1 MISLHNILSI
11 ARYER
16 KTLFRSWFFRIFS
29 GLSLFILFIVNMILQ
44 SEAGMSR
51 WVFSAIPSTVPY
63 FNLVILN
70 VAQAIIAV
78 FLASDFLKRDK
89 KLDTTEVIYM
99 RPMTNAEYVI
109 GKTWGNIEVFIFLNI
124 LILGMALIFNLLA
137 PGSAVNWISYAVYL
151 LLISIPTLVFIIGL
165 SFLIMSVIQ
174 NQAVTF
180 VLILGYIGITLFL
193 LQDKYYYLFDYMAFK
208 IPLLQSQVIGF
219 GNISEILIHRGIYLS
234 IGIGCIFMTI
244 YILKRLPQSEFMTRF
259 SLMGSILF
267 MVAGLYLG
275 YKYIDD
281 FKSDE
286 KLREHMIALNNEYFQ
301 AYCPSVIRHDIDL
314 NHNGTQIEVSSEIV
328 LQNKSEDDIEE
339 IILHLNPGLQ
349 VTSVSIQNQ
358 EQVFERK
365 QHLLIVDTKQT
376 FAPGEEMHLSIVY
389 SGSISEAACYLD
401 IDRGEREE
409 KFGDLLMNADKR
421 FAIVTPGYVLLTP
434 ETNWYPVPG
443 VSYSPDHVGWDK
455 RCFTDYTLHVTT
467 DKQLV
472 PVSQG
477 AVSQESAGN
486 FLFEP
491 EQPLTQISL
500 AIGQYVE
507 KSFEADSINFALWH
521 FKGHD
526 YFSEILTEI
535 NDTVP
540 NLIAGLLEDVENE
553 YDLTYAFNRIS
564 VVEVPAQFKS
574 FERNW
579 RSYSEY
585 MQPEQIY
592 MPEKAYQLSDADF
605 RYMIKR
611 QQRRGRNRDES
622 LTDRD
627 YQLRVLNNFLANLTD
642 EEQRPNMGIIIVGGS
657 GGPINVGEEASPY
670 FIFPQLYNFQND
682 IRSDQ
687 WPVMN
692 RIFEYY
698 LKSSVG
704 TDMRSSFMRNITGS
718 SEEEDANIALQDQSF
733 VEILTDPD
741 SKDIVPDLISLKSQV
756 FFAMLKSQTGEE
768 ELAEFMKNMLN
779 ENKFRNLSFDE
790 FETRAQER
798 FGIEMKSFVENWFN
812 ERELPKYLIS
822 SIDAVKVKAADQV
835 KTMVSLKVSNVSD
848 VDGVII
854 LSFRLSTGGGM
865 FGGFGGFSG
874 GSRGAGGFG
883 GGSNVDEQVDKLLYL
898 EANQTKEF
906 SYLLPSEPRMATINT
921 LTSENIPQSLTNPF
935 FDIEENTKITPYEGE
950 IVSETPVNLI
960 QPGEIIIDNEDP
972 GFQVTTLNNTNLLRR
987 LIIKEDETEA
997 KYSGVNQF
1005 RPPANWTATTNAD
1018 FYGSIVRSAYYIKS
1032 GDGSQIATWTAPIND
1047 PGYYDVYYYVVNSP
1061 MLTGGF
1067 MRRGSGGGPPGG
1079 GPPGSYSQQN
1089 NYFYSFT
1096 IYDDEGAE
1104 EQLLNVS
1111 DAEEGWVLLGS
1122 YHFTSDSAVIQLSNK
1137 SEQRIVLADAVKLVK
1152 L

>member
-29 GLSLFILFIVNMILQ
+29 GLSLLILFIVNMTML

-51 WVFSAIPSTVPY
+51 WVFSAIPSTIPY

-124 LILGMALIFNLLA
+124 LILGMTLIFNLLA
-137 PGSAVNWISYAVYL
+137 PGAAVNWIAYAVYL

-165 SFLIMSVIQ
+165 SFLVMSVIQ

-219 GNISEILIHRGIYLS
+219 GNLSEILMHRGIYLS
-234 IGIGCIFMTI
+234 IGIGCVFMTM
-244 YILKRLPQSEFMTRF
+244 YILKRLPQSESMTRF
-259 SLMGSILF
+259 SLIASMLF
-267 MVAGLYLG
+267 IVAGFYLG
-275 YKYIDD
+275 YDYISG

-286 KLREHMIALNNEYFQ
+286 KLREQMIVINNEYFQ
-301 AYCPSVIRHDIDL
+301 QYCPSIIQQDIVL
-314 NHNGTQIEVSSEIV
+314 KHSGTQIEVSSEIL
-328 LQNKSEDDIEE
+328 LQNNSDHNIGE
-339 IILHLNPGLQ
+339 IVMHLNPGLQ
-349 VTSVSIQNQ
+349 ITHVSIQNEEQ
-358 EQVFERK
+358 EFERK

-376 FAPGEEMHLSIVY
+376 FNPGEEMHLNIDY
-389 SGSISEAACYLD
+389 SGSINEAACYLD
-401 IDRGEREE
+401 IDREEREE
-409 KFGDLLMNADKR
+409 KFGDMLMNADKR
-421 FAIVTPGYVLLTP
+421 FAFVTPEYVLLTP
-434 ETNWYPVPG
+434 ETNWYPIPG

-455 RCFTDYTLHVTT
+455 RCFTNYTLHVTT
-467 DKQLV
+467 SEQLV
-472 PVSQG
+472 AVSQG
-477 AVSQESAGN
+477 AVSQEAAGI

-500 AIGQYVE
+500 AIGQYEE
-507 KSFEADSINFALWH
+507 KSFKADSIEFALWY

-526 YFSEILTEI
+526 YFSEVLTEI

-540 NLIAGLLEDVENE
+540 NLIAGLLKDVENE
-553 YDLTYAFNRIS
+553 YDLQYAFNRIS
-564 VVEVPAQFKS
+564 IVEVPAQFKS
-574 FERNW
+574 FDRIW
-579 RSYSEY
+579 RSFSEY
-585 MQPEQIY
+585 MQPEQVY
-592 MPEKAYQLSDADF
+592 VPEKAYQISDADF
-605 RYMIKR
+605 RNMIKM

-627 YQLRVLNNFLANLTD
+627 YQIRVLNNFLANFTD
-642 EEQRPNMGIIIVGGS
+642 EEQRSYMSIIIVGS
-657 GGPINVGEEASPY
+657 GASFSTGEVSQY

-692 RIFEYY
+692 RILEYY
-698 LKSSVG
+698 LRSSVG
-704 TDMRSSFMRNITGS
+704 TDMRSSFMRNISGS
-718 SEEEDANIALQDQSF
+718 SDEEDANIALQDKSF

-768 ELAEFMKNMLN
+768 ELAEFMKNILN
-779 ENKFRNLSFDE
+779 ENKFKNLSFDE

-812 ERELPKYLIS
+812 ERKLPKYLIS
-822 SIDAVKVKAADQV
+822 NIDAVKVKAGDQV

-848 VDGVII
+848 VDGIII
-854 LSFRLSTGGGM
+854 LSFRLSSGSGM
-865 FGGFGGFSG
+865 YGGFSG
-874 GSRGAGGFG
+874 GGRGSGGFG

-898 EANQTKEF
+898 EANQNKEF

-921 LTSENIPQSLTNPF
+921 LTSENIPQTLTNNF
-935 FDIEENTKITPYEGE
+935 FDIEENTKLTPYEGE
-950 IVSETPVNLI
+950 KISETVVNLT
-960 QPGEIIIDNEDP
+960 QPGEIIVDNEDP
-972 GFQVTTLNNTNLLRR
+972 GFHVTTLDNMNLLKK
-987 LIIKEDETEA
+987 LLVKEDETET
-997 KYSGVNQF
+997 KYTGLNQY

-1032 GDGSQIATWTAPIND
+1032 GDGSQIATWTAPIKE

-1067 MRRGSGGGPPGG
+1067 RRGRGGPPGG
-1079 GPPGSYSQQN
+1079 GSSGNYGGQN
-1089 NYFYSFT
+1089 NYLYSFT
-1096 IYDDEGAE
+1096 IFDNEGAE
-1104 EQLLNVS
+1104 EQFLNVS
-1111 DAEEGWVLLGS
+1111 AAEEGWVLLGS
-1122 YHFTSDSAVIQLSNK
+1122 YNFTSDSAVIQLSNK
-1137 SEQRIVLADAVKLVK
+1137 SEQRIILADAVKLVK